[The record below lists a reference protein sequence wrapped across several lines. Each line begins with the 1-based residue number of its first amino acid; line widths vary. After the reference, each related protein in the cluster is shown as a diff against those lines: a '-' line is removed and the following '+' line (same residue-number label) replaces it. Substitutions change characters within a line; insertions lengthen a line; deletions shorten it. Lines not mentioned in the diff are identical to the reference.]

1 MRCRERV
8 AHRVVRLAA
17 DGARTF
23 GRFRPGYRDENVK
36 VTSFMTRSF
45 MTRLRTQLAAAE
57 PQQQR
62 DATRDA
68 NRSTFATIAR
78 GDSTADSEKESRGVR
93 DVFMCNVLDGL
104 PHVYEQRILFKKIK

>member
-1 MRCRERV
+1 
-8 AHRVVRLAA
+8 
-17 DGARTF
+17 
-23 GRFRPGYRDENVK
+23 
-36 VTSFMTRSF
+36 MTRSF

-68 NRSTFATIAR
+68 NRSTFATVAR

-93 DVFMCNVLDGL
+93 DVFMCNVLELDGL
-104 PHVYEQRILFKKIK
+104 PHVYEQRILFKKKRKKRVVIY